1 MSTIL
6 CKISSYHLNTQA
18 GSAQRLELQL
28 PSSRAVY
35 SCVRI
40 ATISR
45 TEGGQPQALV
55 RSSDAHSQSRQ
66 PYGTMP
72 VLRRRAPNL
81 NYAPHGLHHP
91 ARRSDW
97 RTPPNVLGVSG
108 GQYRSLRSRLRRPLD
123 AMVGQWSWTPWSTS
137 SRTPTSRF
145 RFATFGHPAQDHGS
159 HPVAARA
166 ATDIP
171 ADPRVLARH
180 LAWQSGPP

>member
-1 MSTIL
+1 MVLLPDPGAPVMSTIL

-55 RSSDAHSQSRQ
+55 HSSDAHSQSRQ
-66 PYGTMP
+66 PCGTIP
-72 VLRRRAPNL
+72 VLRGRAPNL
-81 NYAPHGLHHP
+81 NYAPHGLQHP

-108 GQYRSLRSRLRRPLD
+108 GQYRSLLPRLRRPLD
-123 AMVGQWSWTPWSTS
+123 AIVGQWSWKP
-137 SRTPTSRF
+137 
-145 RFATFGHPAQDHGS
+145 
-159 HPVAARA
+159 
-166 ATDIP
+166 
-171 ADPRVLARH
+171 
-180 LAWQSGPP
+180 

>member
-55 RSSDAHSQSRQ
+55 RSSDAHSRSRQ
-66 PYGTMP
+66 PCGTMP

-81 NYAPHGLHHP
+81 NYAPHGLQHP

-108 GQYRSLRSRLRRPLD
+108 GQYRSLLPRLRRPLD
-123 AMVGQWSWTPWSTS
+123 AIVRRHHGWRPAHSRSSNRYPPKDSLPPNAPKSRRRERTSTAC
-137 SRTPTSRF
+137 P
-145 RFATFGHPAQDHGS
+145 PAMPQRKRQSAGS
-159 HPVAARA
+159 PGGTR
-166 ATDIP
+166 
-171 ADPRVLARH
+171 
-180 LAWQSGPP
+180 

>member
-28 PSSRAVY
+28 RSSRAVY

-66 PYGTMP
+66 PCGTMP

-81 NYAPHGLHHP
+81 NYAPHGLHYP

-97 RTPPNVLGVSG
+97 RTPPNGAHKPPAEQIGLMRVLGRALCSTFYFLSAHINPAWKPG
-108 GQYRSLRSRLRRPLD
+108 
-123 AMVGQWSWTPWSTS
+123 ASTS
-137 SRTPTSRF
+137 QWF
-145 RFATFGHPAQDHGS
+145 RFAKICLTIVSP
-159 HPVAARA
+159 
-166 ATDIP
+166 
-171 ADPRVLARH
+171 L
-180 LAWQSGPP
+180 